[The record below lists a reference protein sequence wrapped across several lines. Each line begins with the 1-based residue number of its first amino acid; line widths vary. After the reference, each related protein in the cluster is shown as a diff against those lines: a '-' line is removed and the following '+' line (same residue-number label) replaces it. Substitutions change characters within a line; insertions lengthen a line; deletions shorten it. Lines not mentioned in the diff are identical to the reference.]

1 MMQPSFMDS
10 PYLIDANCLIE
21 PYNRYYSP
29 QFALSKQ
36 FWNHLHDLV
45 NEGQVTIID
54 KVRDEVYGH
63 NCPEVDVWLDAV
75 KSIMVACEKEDGIV
89 EAYGTVLNQIA
100 RPENG
105 YQPTAVREWADRDIA
120 DPWLI
125 ATAKFYG
132 ATIVTFEQSQAESDR
147 PWRHPKIPTV
157 ASQFAISTES
167 LFTFMQNDGGF

>member
-1 MMQPSFMDS
+1 MTQPSFMDS
-10 PYLIDANCLIE
+10 PFLIDANCLIE

-29 QFALSKQ
+29 QFALSKL

-45 NEGQVTIID
+45 NEGQVAIID

-63 NCPEVDVWLDAV
+63 NCPEVDTWLDAV

-89 EAYGTVLNQIA
+89 EAYGTVLKQIA

-105 YQPTAVREWADRDIA
+105 YQPTAIRDWADKHVA

-125 ATAKFYG
+125 ATAKFYD
-132 ATIVTFEQSQAESDR
+132 ATIVTFEQPQAESDR

-157 ASQFAISTES
+157 ASQLTVNTVGLFA
-167 LFTFMQNDGGF
+167 FMQDVGGF

>member
-1 MMQPSFMDS
+1 MTQPSLMDS
-10 PYLIDANCLIE
+10 PFLIDANCLIE

-29 QFALSKQ
+29 QFDLSTP
-36 FWNHLHDLV
+36 FWRHLHDLV
-45 NEGQVTIID
+45 IKGQVAIID

-63 NCPEVDVWLDAV
+63 NCPEVDTWLDAV

-167 LFTFMQNDGGF
+167 LFTFMQDVGGF

>member
-1 MMQPSFMDS
+1 M
-10 PYLIDANCLIE
+10 A
-21 PYNRYYSP
+21 
-29 QFALSKQ
+29 
-36 FWNHLHDLV
+36 
-45 NEGQVTIID
+45 IID

-63 NCPEVDVWLDAV
+63 NCPEVDTWLDAV
-75 KSIMVACEKEDGIV
+75 NSIMVACEKEDGIV
-89 EAYGTVLNQIA
+89 QAYRTVINQIA

-132 ATIVTFEQSQAESDR
+132 ATIVTFEQSQAESDC

-157 ASQFAISTES
+157 ASQLTVNTVGLFA
-167 LFTFMQNDGGF
+167 FMQDVGGF